1 MNWFGPTCSV
11 SCPRCSQE
19 GSQGCDYGREG
30 NGTCICKTGYDGET
44 CANTAEFHTTEW
56 SMCEGPCGGTPSFRT
71 RLVRCYN
78 TGSGALLEDSQC
90 AGEKPLEREAC
101 ITPLCS
107 CTEPPRINYSNYQQT
122 LQRCPYLQN
131 GKECYA
137 VCDTGYARTG
147 VYKCESSRYVQWP
160 ICLPIGEVAQ
170 EKVVLHSYVTLAGID
185 LSLVVNVSSWY
196 ASIRPSL
203 KQVLASSVV
212 PSGTGETVSPQQFT
226 FFDWYDVDVAL
237 RLRRL
242 EGESWRR
249 FLQRMVAIEIPF
261 YLEIDDEYT
270 FQKAEQMLNF
280 FAASALATEARLLKD
295 LEQKLEELCFTVL
308 PDLRPMRC
316 TPPRTILIGPATRVI
331 LYLPPAEITTPAP
344 TTTTEVKIIIEVN
357 LQEGLPA
364 WAVALLIAFA
374 VTVGFCGSYI
384 YRLRQQKKKLLR
396 RQESLQQMQ
405 KKALDDARSDE
416 QKEYDAWMEALTDKE
431 GRFITG
437 YKDNLQLPD
446 GSIYSGELF
455 HGDPHGVGKMVWSD
469 GRTYRGKWQF
479 GQPHGH
485 GVMSSVAPKE
495 LEFDTW
501 IYSGQFHEG
510 LRNGNGR
517 CEWPAVGSWYEG
529 DWLMDGEHGMGEL
542 GAGATESQDGD
553 PAIWCMYN
561 GYKQENVAQSRVR
574 PGPEDQL
581 MVVVLEANSKKESEL
596 DDVELRLLRYGL
608 SVGNPHVWIPRHEH
622 AFLVTSIEEDGPLDK
637 WNKAQIRQA
646 GAGASIVLPNSTIW
660 AVNGV
665 RGNISRMTELLVS
678 PPESSLE
685 LEVWGPAHLRLESM
699 RDDLSKRIGWF
710 KTPGMETEYTGVQ
723 YQPKSKQA
731 QEQERSRPWLKQNA
745 LAVVRDDQ
753 AETQGFLQRAPR
765 MTNQPGLP
773 ALLRMPEVPAP
784 PSHLVASVTAPKTMS
799 KMEQPSKVPS
809 KNTSKNVPSKRAS
822 VASVASRRAEP
833 PAPLRWPQAPAPPTP
848 PGQQEHDE
856 RLRRVAEASTP
867 PMSPRES

>member
-107 CTEPPRINYSNYQQT
+107 CAEPPRINYSNYEQT

-517 CEWPAVGSWYEG
+517 REWPAVGSWYEG

-637 WNKAQIRQA
+637 WNKAQIRQV

-678 PPESSLE
+678 LQSQAWNWRSGVRLTC
-685 LEVWGPAHLRLESM
+685 VWSRC
-699 RDDLSKRIGWF
+699 
-710 KTPGMETEYTGVQ
+710 GMT
-723 YQPKSKQA
+723 
-731 QEQERSRPWLKQNA
+731 
-745 LAVVRDDQ
+745 
-753 AETQGFLQRAPR
+753 
-765 MTNQPGLP
+765 
-773 ALLRMPEVPAP
+773 
-784 PSHLVASVTAPKTMS
+784 
-799 KMEQPSKVPS
+799 
-809 KNTSKNVPSKRAS
+809 
-822 VASVASRRAEP
+822 
-833 PAPLRWPQAPAPPTP
+833 
-848 PGQQEHDE
+848 
-856 RLRRVAEASTP
+856 
-867 PMSPRES
+867 